1 MQVNRVKFLRR
12 AMIGLIVVV
21 LLAVALNYLQTLRS
35 RAHIVKQAAQVLS
48 SDMLR
53 SAESIEYSKYENGR
67 VRFKIR
73 AERLL
78 ETRQGKSLLQGIEAF
93 AWNADG
99 SISNQIRSQRAEY
112 DGDHKLA
119 DFSGDVRLDIGED
132 VQVRTNSLH
141 YDLNTNVGSTDDR
154 IQFASKQAQGTAR
167 GVRYNQVQRSLELN
181 GDLDFTI
188 TRPVTKQDG
197 SVQTEHIHARSS
209 RGYYSRREGIFRFQ
223 GNAHLDSEL
232 SSLSGD
238 TIEARFREDQ
248 KHLSSLICEGNVI
261 YQSKDTHEARTL
273 QGDRMTFGIGQDS
286 GSLQSIDV
294 LGHGSFASTTAI
306 AEQALRGSTI
316 HMEIDAAAGLPTQV
330 LSDGAVEF
338 RMKREAEVTVMTGEK
353 LNAFFVAGTSLLR
366 EIDVQQRARMLTSRP
381 QDAGQDELSAEE
393 IRLSFREMQGRSTLN
408 ELKADRSVRFVSTPA
423 KKAGGARSEPSRS
436 LSAASLAVL
445 YSKSGD
451 YFESGIAAGNVI
463 LSGIPLGEAG
473 HSEIRRL
480 TADTVQF
487 HFFPGNNRLKD
498 FDGDGHIQVLYQ
510 KPADPAT
517 KAAAQEFRTS
527 SSGMRATFKEA
538 DGTAQ
543 EVSQW
548 GDFQYQDASRSA
560 SSGRSDYDALKEVL
574 VLRESPRISDANGTT
589 AGDLVEYDRKQ
600 KILSVRQHVR
610 SIMKAK
616 KENRGTPFAN
626 ASGSSTPGIITAEE
640 MRYWTEQSRARFAG
654 DVQLLSENGQLQ
666 AMVLETLNGDERV
679 EAQGNVRHFIPRK
692 ETAEETKPGTKN
704 EASASEP
711 AKNLQRAPVLIKSSQ
726 MRYIKAENSVHY
738 SGNVNLTSAEMEMSA
753 ESLDVFLDK
762 EGKQI
767 ERATAKGKVAI
778 HQAGREIKGD
788 TADYYL
794 VASKLV
800 VSGNPAEVRDPAQ
813 GKSVA
818 RRLTFLIADDRI
830 LLENP

>member
-99 SISNQIRSQRAEY
+99 SVSNQIRSQRAEY
-112 DGDHKLA
+112 DSDHKLA

-197 SVQTEHIHARSS
+197 SVQTEHIRARSS

-517 KAAAQEFRTS
+517 KAAAQEFSNLQFRN
-527 SSGMRATFKEA
+527 A
-538 DGTAQ
+538 
-543 EVSQW
+543 
-548 GDFQYQDASRSA
+548 GDFQG
-560 SSGRSDYDALKEVL
+560 SGRDGPGGFAMGRFSV
-574 VLRESPRISDANGTT
+574 PGCI
-589 AGDLVEYDRKQ
+589 Q
-600 KILSVRQHVR
+600 KRQFR
-610 SIMKAK
+610 Q
-616 KENRGTPFAN
+616 E
-626 ASGSSTPGIITAEE
+626 
-640 MRYWTEQSRARFAG
+640 
-654 DVQLLSENGQLQ
+654 
-666 AMVLETLNGDERV
+666 
-679 EAQGNVRHFIPRK
+679 
-692 ETAEETKPGTKN
+692 
-704 EASASEP
+704 
-711 AKNLQRAPVLIKSSQ
+711 
-726 MRYIKAENSVHY
+726 
-738 SGNVNLTSAEMEMSA
+738 
-753 ESLDVFLDK
+753 
-762 EGKQI
+762 
-767 ERATAKGKVAI
+767 
-778 HQAGREIKGD
+778 
-788 TADYYL
+788 
-794 VASKLV
+794 
-800 VSGNPAEVRDPAQ
+800 
-813 GKSVA
+813 
-818 RRLTFLIADDRI
+818 
-830 LLENP
+830 